1 VGSSSALAECDDR
14 VTKAAAAATASA
26 TSAAQA
32 VCEVKTE
39 QLQTRSAGVQAKCD
53 LDMQQ
58 ARVEAQTQALALR
71 EKEAVWEKKVLELA
85 GSVDSAQSNLA
96 QCQAKLSEETAAHSR
111 AVNASAAAAAA
122 AADKLLQVE
131 TEWER
136 DKLLQAET
144 QRERDLLRAQSVLD
158 LLAFQVVRVAQQNP
172 LCADVRS

>member
-1 VGSSSALAECDDR
+1 MGSSSALAECDDR

-122 AADKLLQVE
+122 ADKLLQVE